1 MTTRVRLAARR
12 WGGAVLSL
20 LAVAAVVW
28 WASRQDAPR
37 LPTSPSAL
45 LDLAACVG
53 LYAVATLIRGWRWHE
68 ILLKLGAG
76 HRTSDAYALVTV
88 GYMGNTVLP
97 ARGGEV
103 LRTVLLAG
111 RSDVGKTEVL
121 GSIISER
128 LLDAASLII
137 LFAVLTWAGIAGSP
151 LGQRPALI
159 AVALLV
165 GLLVAAWVLLQ
176 ARRRGHLKAL
186 ANRIR
191 PLVRPSRPLLGR
203 FGVLLLGVSLVVWL
217 IEGMIFWLVAHSLAL
232 DVGYLDGVSL
242 VVLTAVAALIP
253 AAPGYVGTFDA
264 AVIFGLKALGVAGGH
279 AVSFALLVRFV
290 LFVPITLVGL
300 AVFTL
305 RFGGLGRRRRVLGG
319 GAPAAAR
326 GSAAREL

>member
-1 MTTRVRLAARR
+1 MTATVRHAARR

-20 LAVAAVVW
+20 LAVALVVW
-28 WASRQDAPR
+28 WAARQDAPT
-37 LPTSPSAL
+37 LPTSASAL
-45 LDLAACVG
+45 LDLAAGVG

-68 ILLKLGAG
+68 ILRKLGAG
-76 HRTSDAYALVTV
+76 HRTSDAYALITV

-128 LLDAASLII
+128 LLDAASLVI

-165 GLLVAAWVLLQ
+165 ALLVAAWMLLQ
-176 ARRRGHLKAL
+176 ARRRGKLKAL
-186 ANRIR
+186 ADRIR

-203 FGVLLLGVSLVVWL
+203 FGVLLLAVSLVVWM
-217 IEGMIFWLVAHSLAL
+217 IEGMIFWLVAQSLAL

-279 AVSFALLVRFV
+279 AVSFGLLVRFV

-300 AVFTL
+300 IIFAV

-319 GAPAAAR
+319 APAAVR
-326 GSAAREL
+326 GRPVR